1 MKNPRPQK
9 ACECRTEGRGE
20 SPYWYVYEHNLW
32 PSREDA
38 LSISAVVFDR
48 DGVLTSFDWTRAE
61 EDVRR
66 ITGLPLEEIE
76 RRWGGWLNGL
86 TIDDAFVETQPI
98 SEFLSSLARELEL
111 GSKARDELVRLDYMA
126 FAQGYPD
133 ARPALEEARRRGLK
147 VGVLTNNSLLVSARS
162 LLQCAALHD
171 LVDVVLSSQMI
182 GAAKPDPR
190 AYQAIAEA
198 LGVSTTSC
206 LFFDDIADWVE
217 GARCAGMRAYLVD
230 RSDKLATASFAICP
244 ALERSWTARDHDRT

>member
-1 MKNPRPQK
+1 M
-9 ACECRTEGRGE
+9 
-20 SPYWYVYEHNLW
+20 
-32 PSREDA
+32 
-38 LSISAVVFDR
+38 SISAVVFDR

-111 GSKARDELVRLDYMA
+111 GSKARDELVRSTTWRSPRDI
-126 FAQGYPD
+126 QTRVQP
-133 ARPALEEARRRGLK
+133 LEEARRRGLK

-182 GAAKPDPR
+182 GAAKLTRGPIKRSRKPSASR
-190 AYQAIAEA
+190 QRHACS
-198 LGVSTTSC
+198 STTSPTG
-206 LFFDDIADWVE
+206 LRAH
-217 GARCAGMRAYLVD
+217 GARACARTSWTVP
-230 RSDKLATASFAICP
+230 DKLATASFAICP

>member
-133 ARPALEEARRRGLK
+133 ARPALKKPGAVASRS
-147 VGVLTNNSLLVSARS
+147 VFSQTTACWSAP
-162 LLQCAALHD
+162 AASFSAPLC
-171 LVDVVLSSQMI
+171 
-182 GAAKPDPR
+182 
-190 AYQAIAEA
+190 
-198 LGVSTTSC
+198 TTSSTSC
-206 LFFDDIADWVE
+206 
-217 GARCAGMRAYLVD
+217 
-230 RSDKLATASFAICP
+230 
-244 ALERSWTARDHDRT
+244 

>member
-61 EDVRR
+61 EDVRP

-230 RSDKLATASFAICP
+230 RSGQTRDGVVRDLSSLGAILDGAGP
-244 ALERSWTARDHDRT
+244 

>member
-1 MKNPRPQK
+1 M
-9 ACECRTEGRGE
+9 
-20 SPYWYVYEHNLW
+20 
-32 PSREDA
+32 
-38 LSISAVVFDR
+38 SISAVVFDR

-147 VGVLTNNSLLVSARS
+147 AVFSQTTACWSAP
-162 LLQCAALHD
+162 AASFSAPLC
-171 LVDVVLSSQMI
+171 
-182 GAAKPDPR
+182 
-190 AYQAIAEA
+190 
-198 LGVSTTSC
+198 TTSSTSC
-206 LFFDDIADWVE
+206 
-217 GARCAGMRAYLVD
+217 
-230 RSDKLATASFAICP
+230 
-244 ALERSWTARDHDRT
+244 

>member
-66 ITGLPLEEIE
+66 ITGLPLEELANWLGFNE
-76 RRWGGWLNGL
+76 RVV
-86 TIDDAFVETQPI
+86 DSQSVEPPTP
-98 SEFLSSLARELEL
+98 A
-111 GSKARDELVRLDYMA
+111 A

-230 RSDKLATASFAICP
+230 RSGQTRDGVVRDLSSLGAILDGAGP
-244 ALERSWTARDHDRT
+244 

>member
-1 MKNPRPQK
+1 M
-9 ACECRTEGRGE
+9 
-20 SPYWYVYEHNLW
+20 
-32 PSREDA
+32 
-38 LSISAVVFDR
+38 SISAVVFDR

-198 LGVSTTSC
+198 LGVSTTRHACSSTTSPTG
-206 LFFDDIADWVE
+206 LRAH
-217 GARCAGMRAYLVD
+217 GARACARTSWTVP
-230 RSDKLATASFAICP
+230 DKLATASFAICP

>member
-1 MKNPRPQK
+1 M
-9 ACECRTEGRGE
+9 
-20 SPYWYVYEHNLW
+20 
-32 PSREDA
+32 
-38 LSISAVVFDR
+38 SISAVVFDR

-206 LFFDDIADWVE
+206 LFFDDIAAGLRAH
-217 GARCAGMRAYLVD
+217 GARACARTSWTVP
-230 RSDKLATASFAICP
+230 DKLATASFAICP

>member
-1 MKNPRPQK
+1 M
-9 ACECRTEGRGE
+9 
-20 SPYWYVYEHNLW
+20 
-32 PSREDA
+32 
-38 LSISAVVFDR
+38 SISAVVFDR

-147 VGVLTNNSLLVSARS
+147 VGVLTNNSLLVSAR
-162 LLQCAALHD
+162 
-171 LVDVVLSSQMI
+171 
-182 GAAKPDPR
+182 KPDPR

-230 RSDKLATASFAICP
+230 RSGQTRDGVVRDLSSLGAILDGAGP
-244 ALERSWTARDHDRT
+244 

>member
-1 MKNPRPQK
+1 M
-9 ACECRTEGRGE
+9 
-20 SPYWYVYEHNLW
+20 
-32 PSREDA
+32 
-38 LSISAVVFDR
+38 SISAVVFDR

-147 VGVLTNNSLLVSARS
+147 VGVLKQQPVGQRPQPPSVRRSAR
-162 LLQCAALHD
+162 
-171 LVDVVLSSQMI
+171 
-182 GAAKPDPR
+182 PR
-190 AYQAIAEA
+190 RRRAE
-198 LGVSTTSC
+198 
-206 LFFDDIADWVE
+206 FAD
-217 GARCAGMRAYLVD
+217 D
-230 RSDKLATASFAICP
+230 RSCQA
-244 ALERSWTARDHDRT
+244 

>member
-1 MKNPRPQK
+1 M
-9 ACECRTEGRGE
+9 
-20 SPYWYVYEHNLW
+20 
-32 PSREDA
+32 
-38 LSISAVVFDR
+38 SISAVVFDR

-133 ARPALEEARRRGLK
+133 ARPALEEAGAVASRS
-147 VGVLTNNSLLVSARS
+147 VFSQTTACWSAP
-162 LLQCAALHD
+162 AASFSAPLC
-171 LVDVVLSSQMI
+171 
-182 GAAKPDPR
+182 
-190 AYQAIAEA
+190 
-198 LGVSTTSC
+198 TTSSTSC
-206 LFFDDIADWVE
+206 
-217 GARCAGMRAYLVD
+217 
-230 RSDKLATASFAICP
+230 
-244 ALERSWTARDHDRT
+244 